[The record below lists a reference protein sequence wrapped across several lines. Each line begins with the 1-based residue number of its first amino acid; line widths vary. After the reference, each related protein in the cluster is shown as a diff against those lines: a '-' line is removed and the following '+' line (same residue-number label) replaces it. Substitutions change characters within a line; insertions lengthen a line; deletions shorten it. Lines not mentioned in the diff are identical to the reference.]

1 MPYISEWISGNKESF
16 DEMIEAAIDEAIQDV
31 DGNIKKLII
40 SKVRSALMGD
50 ISSKNNIVN
59 KIINYLNDSFDGE
72 SYNKLAN
79 SIIDYLKN
87 KKIKDIVE
95 LLENQNLFNSE
106 KLAEFIIKEFDLH
119 GEKLLGAIVKSQFS
133 KKIHKVVKFDL
144 VKLFHDKA

>member
-1 MPYISEWISGNKESF
+1 MKT
-16 DEMIEAAIDEAIQDV
+16 AIDEAIEDV

-79 SIIDYLKN
+79 SIIDYLKVKEN
-87 KKIKDIVE
+87 KRYSRIT
-95 LLENQNLFNSE
+95 
-106 KLAEFIIKEFDLH
+106 
-119 GEKLLGAIVKSQFS
+119 
-133 KKIHKVVKFDL
+133 
-144 VKLFHDKA
+144 